1 MHNIFHNY
9 MLYSVVQQI
18 VKLLCLMTG
27 QGKKD
32 GYNNEEISS
41 SRLNADID
49 KGFVGYMEVPSIRD
63 NLFPII
69 NIYQCMLFR

>member
-1 MHNIFHNY
+1 
-9 MLYSVVQQI
+9 
-18 VKLLCLMTG
+18 MTG

-32 GYNNEEISS
+32 GYNNEEIIS

-49 KGFVGYMEVPSIRD
+49 KGFVGYMEVSSIRD

-69 NIYQCMLFR
+69 NIYQCMLFT

>member
-1 MHNIFHNY
+1 
-9 MLYSVVQQI
+9 
-18 VKLLCLMTG
+18 MTG

-32 GYNNEEISS
+32 GYNNEEIIS

-49 KGFVGYMEVPSIRD
+49 KGFVGYMEVPIRD

-69 NIYQCMLFR
+69 NIYQNMLFR

>member
-1 MHNIFHNY
+1 
-9 MLYSVVQQI
+9 
-18 VKLLCLMTG
+18 MTG

-32 GYNNEEISS
+32 GYNNEEIIS

-49 KGFVGYMEVPSIRD
+49 KGFVGYREVSSIRD

-69 NIYQCMLFR
+69 NIYQNMLFIGNVYRSMPVIIQKRVYDQAV